1 VCELNAP
8 ARAGIVAARLEGCSS
23 MQTITLGRTGL
34 DVTVAGLGC
43 GGHSRLGMGSGHDEA
58 HASRVVDAAIDLG
71 INFIDT
77 ARAYGTESAVGKALR
92 GKRDRVVISTKALPV
107 GASGPLS
114 AKDLRGSIDQ
124 SLERLGTDYV
134 DIFHLHGVL
143 ADQYAHCVDV
153 MLPELERARAAGKI
167 RFVGITERFGVDTR
181 HTMLARALQGDHF
194 DVIMVGHNLMN
205 PSARKRVF
213 PLTQANRAGTLI
225 MFAVRHALTN
235 RDNARAVAETLIEA
249 GAIAAT
255 DVDRNDPLGF
265 VTAHPR
271 VKSLVEAAYRFC
283 RYEPGAHVI
292 LTGTGSVEHLR
303 ENVAAILAPPLPQD
317 VTTRLTQIFGDVDC
331 VSGD

>member
-1 VCELNAP
+1 
-8 ARAGIVAARLEGCSS
+8 

-34 DVTVAGLGC
+34 DVTVVGLGC
-43 GGHSRLGMGSGHDEA
+43 GGHSRLGMANGRDEA
-58 HASRVVDAAIDLG
+58 HASRIVDAAIDLG

-77 ARAYGTESAVGKALR
+77 ARAYGTEGAVGKALR

-114 AKDLRGSIDQ
+114 AKDLRGSLEQ

-153 MLPELERARAAGKI
+153 LLPELERARQAGKI

-181 HTMLARALQGDHF
+181 HTMLAQALPDDHF

-205 PSARKRVF
+205 PSARKSVF
-213 PLTQANRAGTLI
+213 PATRAHDVGTLI
-225 MFAVRHALTN
+225 MFAVRRALTN
-235 RDNARAVAETLIEA
+235 RANARAVIETLIDA
-249 GAIAAT
+249 GTIAAR

-265 VTAHPR
+265 VTAHPQ

-283 RYEPGAHVI
+283 RYEGGAHVI

-303 ENVAAILAPPLPQD
+303 ENVAAILAPPLPD
-317 VTTRLTQIFGDVDC
+317 EVTARLTRIFGDVDC
-331 VSGD
+331 ISGD